1 MVKTHGFPVKI
12 FPRKPIHWYGHTGW
26 KGKLRWISLGCWPHQ
41 AEAKKS
47 GFEPPVFCECSSKE
61 KVSKWYPWKMQKKTK
76 FKLKNYENKQVHTFP
91 KLMCSS
97 GLLSEKAA
105 QHRDSSRATHG
116 DAVGDAWR
124 RGRRIACWIATRSS
138 KIVSLHVA
146 SLQFNKAFNQW
157 SFHRPIGP
165 QK

>member
-1 MVKTHGFPVKI
+1 MVIPAERGSCDEFLWAVDRTRLKPKRAALNHRCSVNVR
-12 FPRKPIHWYGHTGW
+12 PRKRYPNDTP
-26 KGKLRWISLGCWPHQ
+26 GKC
-41 AEAKKS
+41 K
-47 GFEPPVFCECSSKE
+47 
-61 KVSKWYPWKMQKKTK
+61 KKTK

-124 RGRRIACWIATRSS
+124 RGRRIAC
-138 KIVSLHVA
+138 
-146 SLQFNKAFNQW
+146 
-157 SFHRPIGP
+157 
-165 QK
+165 